1 MLKRFVVSSSPCM
14 LPSQSAAIPVGLPGH
29 SVSLVVIPTL
39 FINYLLVDECCCCCW
54 SCTDQ
59 TLSGACDRCTV
70 PRAEISLT
78 QSRPTWWQ
86 MFRGFSHQYSDKA
99 SSRYSAALYHFT
111 RECAFYGHRQRRS
124 AGDRWWCWYEIIG
137 RSKQKWDVRSECV
150 SRWNLHMQTEGFGCC
165 CCCWGVFI
173 PDFELLEIFESTSST
188 RIAISPYS

>member
-39 FINYLLVDECCCCCW
+39 FINYLLVDECCCCCCCW

-86 MFRGFSHQYSDKA
+86 MFRGAHTNTATKRRHVTA
-99 SSRYSAALYHFT
+99 PHFT
-111 RECAFYGHRQRRS
+111 TSHVSVLFTATDS
-124 AGDRWWCWYEIIG
+124 AVALVIDG
-137 RSKQKWDVRSECV
+137 
-150 SRWNLHMQTEGFGCC
+150 
-165 CCCWGVFI
+165 GVG
-173 PDFELLEIFESTSST
+173 TKSSAEANRNET
-188 RIAISPYS
+188 